1 MARVAVFRFTP
12 RDAVARTAAVGCAN
26 TTANASLSTSRS
38 STSRSHARLPCAV
51 SPSCHSVCRLESQF
65 LAKRSFPSPGSGSAF
80 DAAPTWS
87 SACRRCVK
95 VAARIAPPERPA
107 ATPPSEERGARPP
120 NDGDAWERFER
131 ANGAAARREEEEQA
145 REKRGRQGQEHHV
158 SMVVKVC
165 GEDTEPSITCAKV
178 HDHPTLVLMR
188 HGESMWNDLKLF
200 TGDVDIP
207 LTERGVME
215 AMAGGRS
222 VAEIDFDMI
231 FTSRLVRSKQTA
243 LLAMTQSVHKAVPVI
258 VRGGYYGRGKT
269 GDENRLRLRE
279 AAAQALKQAACRMIP
294 VYADPRLNERCYG
307 DLQGLNKEAAAK
319 EFGHEQVAI
328 WRRSHD
334 TRPPK
339 GESLLDTSERTLAFF
354 LSTVEPRL
362 AEGKNVLVVAHGN
375 VLRCIISYLC
385 DLTELEM
392 LRLHIGTAHPY
403 CFAFDGEE
411 YAQCCSLPPVDPVT
425 QRPRQNVPV
434 GLVSALKSARTE
446 EIDSLI

>member
-1 MARVAVFRFTP
+1 MARTAIFRFTS
-12 RDAVARTAAVGCAN
+12 RDAVARTGIAGRAS
-26 TTANASLSTSRS
+26 TTAKLSTSRP
-38 STSRSHARLPCAV
+38 STARACAPCATV
-51 SPSCHSVCRLESQF
+51 SPSCHSVCRIESQF
-65 LAKRSFPSPGSGSAF
+65 LAKRSFPSLGSGSAF
-80 DAAPTWS
+80 DAPSWSSVS

-95 VAARIAPPERPA
+95 VSARLAPPERPA
-107 ATPPSEERGARPP
+107 ATPSEERTARPP
-120 NDGDAWERFER
+120 DGDAWERLEK
-131 ANGAAARREEEEQA
+131 ANGAAVREEKREA
-145 REKRGRQGQEHHV
+145 RETREKARHV

-165 GEDTEPSITCAKV
+165 GEDQEPQITCAKV

-319 EFGHEQVAI
+319 EFGHEQVAM

-334 TRPPK
+334 TSPPK

-385 DLTELEM
+385 DLSELEM

-403 CFAFDGEE
+403 CFAFNGEE
-411 YAQCCSLPPVDPVT
+411 YAQCCALPPVDPYT
-425 QRPRQNVPV
+425 QRPRQNVPI

-446 EIDSLI
+446 EVDSLI

>member
-1 MARVAVFRFTP
+1 MARVAVFRFIP
-12 RDAVARTAAVGCAN
+12 RDAVTRTAAVGCAN
-26 TTANASLSTSRS
+26 TTANASLSTTRS
-38 STSRSHARLPCAV
+38 STSSSHARLPCAV

-120 NDGDAWERFER
+120 NDVDAWERFER

-446 EIDSLI
+446 DIDSLI

>member
-1 MARVAVFRFTP
+1 MAEATLFHLAP
-12 RDAVARTAAVGCAN
+12 RDAV
-26 TTANASLSTSRS
+26 LS
-38 STSRSHARLPCAV
+38 STAMRQACRAGSLPRV
-51 SPSCHSVCRLESQF
+51 GRPVCRLESQF
-65 LAKRSFPSPGSGSAF
+65 LPKTRVPAKTELLFTKT
-80 DAAPTWS
+80 AP
-87 SACRRCVK
+87 CPCVR
-95 VAARIAPPERPA
+95 VAARLAPPQRPVA
-107 ATPPSEERGARPP
+107 APSDSHDEQRPFPLNDAPAGRPDGAPRGFLGEE
-120 NDGDAWERFER
+120 EKS
-131 ANGAAARREEEEQA
+131 NGAAVRREGDA
-145 REKRGRQGQEHHV
+145 IRLDKRGRSEGQQHHV
-158 SMVVKVC
+158 SMLVKVQ
-165 GEDTEPSITCAKV
+165 EQSLEPQITCTRR

-222 VAEIDFDMI
+222 VSDIDFDMI

-243 LLAMTQSVHKAVPVI
+243 LLAMTQSAHKAVPVI
-258 VRGGYYGRGKT
+258 VRGGYYGKGKT

-279 AAAQALKQAACRMIP
+279 AAAQALQQAECRMIP

-307 DLQGLNKEAAAK
+307 DLQGLNKEAAAR
-319 EFGHEQVAI
+319 EFGSEQVAI

-334 TRPPK
+334 TRPPR

-362 AEGKNVLVVAHGN
+362 AEGRNVLVVAHGN
-375 VLRCIISYLC
+375 VLRCVIAYLC
-385 DLTELEM
+385 QLTEMEM

-403 CFAFDGEE
+403 CFAFNGES
-411 YAQCCSLPPVDPVT
+411 YAQCCALPPIDPNT
-425 QRPRQNVPV
+425 QMPSQNVPA
-434 GLVSALKSARTE
+434 GLVSALKRSD

>member
-1 MARVAVFRFTP
+1 MAEATLFSLAP
-12 RDAVARTAAVGCAN
+12 RDAVLRPVSSRQFSRPTG
-26 TTANASLSTSRS
+26 ASTVC
-38 STSRSHARLPCAV
+38 LP
-51 SPSCHSVCRLESQF
+51 VCRMESQF
-65 LAKRSFPSPGSGSAF
+65 LPKARVASSSKLRRGAKPLLTSTPSG
-80 DAAPTWS
+80 
-87 SACRRCVK
+87 CQRCVK
-95 VAARIAPPERPA
+95 VSARLAPPERPA
-107 ATPPSEERGARPP
+107 APSEWPDERNPFAP
-120 NDGDAWERFER
+120 NRDGDSAAVAFVEKM
-131 ANGAAARREEEEQA
+131 NGASVRREEELMSAESMRGEQGRRVA
-145 REKRGRQGQEHHV
+145 KSHHVGMIVKVQGEDLEPKITCEKR
-158 SMVVKVC
+158 
-165 GEDTEPSITCAKV
+165 T
-178 HDHPTLVLMR
+178 DHPTLVLMR

-222 VAEIDFDMI
+222 VADIDFDMI

-243 LLAMTQSVHKAVPVI
+243 LLAMTQSAHKAVPVI

-294 VYADPRLNERCYG
+294 VYADQRLNERCYG

-339 GESLLDTSERTLAFF
+339 GESLLDTAERSLAFF

-385 DLTELEM
+385 DLTEMEM

-403 CFAFDGEE
+403 TFAFDGET
-411 YAQCCSLPPVDPVT
+411 YAQCCALPPIDPLT
-425 QRPRQNVPV
+425 KRPKQNVPV
-434 GLVSALKSARTE
+434 GLVSALKKAD

>member
-1 MARVAVFRFTP
+1 
-12 RDAVARTAAVGCAN
+12 
-26 TTANASLSTSRS
+26 
-38 STSRSHARLPCAV
+38 
-51 SPSCHSVCRLESQF
+51 
-65 LAKRSFPSPGSGSAF
+65 
-80 DAAPTWS
+80 
-87 SACRRCVK
+87 
-95 VAARIAPPERPA
+95 
-107 ATPPSEERGARPP
+107 
-120 NDGDAWERFER
+120 
-131 ANGAAARREEEEQA
+131 
-145 REKRGRQGQEHHV
+145 
-158 SMVVKVC
+158 MVVKVC

-392 LRLHIGTAHPY
+392 LRLHIGTRHPYCFVFDSEEYDQCCSLPPVDPLTQRAFSPSIPSPIPPHQIGTAHPY

-446 EIDSLI
+446 DIDSLI